1 MPEPLLIAMPSL
13 HPASLKEKVSLQDIS
28 DLPLFWFSR
37 SANPSFY
44 DKCESYFDTLK
55 TPLKRIKEPDD
66 SLVMLSRIARGK
78 GFALLPQ
85 SKCTFNQ
92 EGLCYRELTD
102 DEAKRLNIDIYA
114 ATRLNENREEIL
126 NAQNILCAKKA

>member
-1 MPEPLLIAMPSL
+1 MLDLVLTGEKGTGMKILFSTVGSARSRYSSQCPL
-13 HPASLKEKVSLQDIS
+13 HPASLKEKVALEDIS
-28 DLPLFWFSR
+28 DLPIFWFSR

-44 DKCESYFDTLK
+44 DKCENYFDTLK

-92 EGLCYRELTD
+92 EGLCYRS
-102 DEAKRLNIDIYA
+102 
-114 ATRLNENREEIL
+114 
-126 NAQNILCAKKA
+126 